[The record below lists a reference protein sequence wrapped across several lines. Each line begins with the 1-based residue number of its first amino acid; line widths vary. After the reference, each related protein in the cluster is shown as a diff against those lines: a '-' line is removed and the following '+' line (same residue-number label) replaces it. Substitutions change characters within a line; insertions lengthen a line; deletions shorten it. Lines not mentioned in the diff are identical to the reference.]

1 MESNS
6 AWTETLNRRTLLARA
21 GRGAGVVAGAGT
33 LAPLIA
39 ACGSSS
45 PSSSASSSAAGSGLT
60 LDKVMHATGNVKVLG
75 FSGYQVRQSTPPGMT
90 AKWGYNST
98 NEQIITK
105 TTQPGSFDLVIITS
119 ALLGQLRLLNRIA
132 PIDVS
137 LLPNWT
143 KLDPFFRNTPFIRAD
158 GKIWAVPQHWGYNYT
173 QYNADKLAAPTTYQ
187 DLLSPNLRHKIGLPD
202 DPYAVIT
209 TFAFFAGLSK
219 DANTLTPSQFKTVTN
234 MLEDFR
240 KQVLTIHQYGE
251 ENQLFARHDIYVD
264 LPSYSNSFLL
274 TRKAGINAQYT
285 LLGAW
290 SYIDCYWV
298 LAAATNV
305 AGRVQIHQPG
315 DRVARPARV
324 DQEQPGEPCGQ
335 RCDHLTTRRDA
346 VQEHRRA
353 PREATGPA
361 GRNRE
366 NERALRPI
374 PDVGAVVGTV
384 QVSMTG

>member
-6 AWTETLNRRTLLARA
+6 AWTDTLNRRALLARA
-21 GRGAGVVAGAGT
+21 GRGAGVVAGAGA

-75 FSGYQVRQSTPPGMT
+75 FSGYQVPQSTPPGMT

-234 MLEDFR
+234 MLQDFR

-305 AGRVQIHQPG
+305 AGAYRYINQAIGLPAQLASTKSSLANPVVNGAITSLPGAMQYKNTDALLAKLPVQPG
-315 DRVARPARV
+315 VTVKTNGPYV
-324 DQEQPGEPCGQ
+324 PFQMWEQWWEQ
-335 RCDHLTTRRDA
+335 YKSA
-346 VQEHRRA
+346 
-353 PREATGPA
+353 
-361 GRNRE
+361 
-366 NERALRPI
+366 
-374 PDVGAVVGTV
+374 
-384 QVSMTG
+384 